1 MTRSTQY
8 PRYQCFLEL
17 LREARQA
24 AGVTQ
29 SQLAERIGNRQVF
42 VSKLERGERRMD
54 VVDLVEYCE
63 AAGIDVVRFFER
75 LKQILDA
82 SPRPRAGKLAIRVG
96 RSARKAPAR
105 KRR

>member
-1 MTRSTQY
+1 MTRSTHY
-8 PRYQCFLEL
+8 PRYQRFLDL

-24 AGVTQ
+24 AGVR
-29 SQLAERIGNRQVF
+29 RI
-42 VSKLERGERRMD
+42 D

-75 LKQILDA
+75 LKQALDA
-82 SPRPRAGKLAIRVG
+82 SPRPRLGKLAIREG
-96 RSARKAPAR
+96 RSTKASAGVR